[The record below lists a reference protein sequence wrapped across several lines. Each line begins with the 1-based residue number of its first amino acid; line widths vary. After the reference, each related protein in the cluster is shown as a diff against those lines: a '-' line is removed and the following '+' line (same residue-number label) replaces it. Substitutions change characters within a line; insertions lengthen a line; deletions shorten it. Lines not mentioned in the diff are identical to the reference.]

1 MRCKAC
7 DKVLTEYEM
16 TRRSKSSNEFID
28 LCNHCYKYIQ
38 TDVQVV
44 DKPELLSLNDV
55 IDLFDET

>member
-16 TRRSKSSNEFID
+16 TRKSKKTKEYID
-28 LCNHCYKYIQ
+28 LCNNCYKYIQ

-44 DKPELLSLNDV
+44 DKPELLTLNDV

>member
-7 DKVLTEYEM
+7 NKMLTDYEM
-16 TRRSKSSNEFID
+16 TRKSKKTSEFID
-28 LCNHCYKYIQ
+28 LCNHCYKHIQ

-55 IDLFDET
+55 IDLFDES